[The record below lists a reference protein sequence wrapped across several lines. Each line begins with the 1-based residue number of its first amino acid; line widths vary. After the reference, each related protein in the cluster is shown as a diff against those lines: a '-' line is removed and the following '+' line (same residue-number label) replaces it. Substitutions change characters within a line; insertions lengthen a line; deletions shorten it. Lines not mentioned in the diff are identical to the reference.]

1 MKQNYFD
8 SRDFYKAAFRLL
20 IEASPKAPVLNLA
33 VSCFGLTKDQS
44 LQLGMFENI
53 ERKEKL
59 VKSLDSVNEK
69 WGGFTIGSARSFD
82 GARVVLDRIAFAC
95 PQLLEQ

>member
-1 MKQNYFD
+1 
-8 SRDFYKAAFRLL
+8 
-20 IEASPKAPVLNLA
+20 
-33 VSCFGLTKDQS
+33 
-44 LQLGMFENI
+44 MFENI